1 MYGPLHNKTAV
12 ENFEKAIDEVKS
24 QVILSHDIIVYFNY
38 YLYRVEQLNMV
49 ARYVR
54 TILTFIHVSIYP
66 ANIQSIYSSINNYI
80 SFLIP
85 LGTILVLEYRLSWLL
100 CRTYHSNR
108 IITWCWYCTKRN
120 ICSHTICIEV

>member
-1 MYGPLHNKTAV
+1 MEYYIIINKGHYLLTDGVLYGPLHNKTAV

-49 ARYVR
+49 ARYDR
-54 TILTFIHVSIYP
+54 TILTFIHLSIYP
-66 ANIQSIYSSINNYI
+66 ANILSIYSSINNYI

-108 IITWCWYCTKRN
+108 IIT
-120 ICSHTICIEV
+120 